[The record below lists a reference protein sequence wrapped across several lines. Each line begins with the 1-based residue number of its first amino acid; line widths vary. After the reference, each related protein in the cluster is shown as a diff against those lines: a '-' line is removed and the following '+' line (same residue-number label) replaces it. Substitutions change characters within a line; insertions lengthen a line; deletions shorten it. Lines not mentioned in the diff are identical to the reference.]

1 MDIRFHKIDQRPETL
16 NISYIRSVAD
26 KRDIE
31 QMILTPGKLRTLFG
45 SPNAT
50 SMNSENWFEYYIE
63 ADGHY
68 FEVYGV
74 SADTHIGGDTSQ
86 ESCVLANQLAE
97 LINLSNTSDYVWTSY
112 YMDAEMK
119 ESFEVREGKAIYQ
132 TQQLELSDEEFSEL
146 YKKVYG
152 LT

>member
-26 KRDIE
+26 ERDIE
-31 QMILTPGKLRTLFG
+31 QMILVPGKLRTLFG
-45 SPNAT
+45 SPNT
-50 SMNSENWFEYYIE
+50 MSMNSETWFEYYIE
-63 ADGHY
+63 AGGYY

-86 ESCVLANQLAE
+86 ESYALADQLAE
-97 LINLSNTSDYVWTSY
+97 LINRSKASDYLWTSY

-119 ESFEVREGKAIYQ
+119 EIFEVREGKAIYQ
-132 TQQLELSDEEFSEL
+132 TQQLKLSDEEFSEL